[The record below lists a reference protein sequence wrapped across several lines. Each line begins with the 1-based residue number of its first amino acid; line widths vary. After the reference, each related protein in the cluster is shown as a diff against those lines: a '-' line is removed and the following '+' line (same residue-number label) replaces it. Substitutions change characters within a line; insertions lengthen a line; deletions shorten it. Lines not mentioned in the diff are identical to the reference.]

1 MISEHHFLKMNSE
14 RIMYQ
19 RIFSNGD
26 IIPLNLTKN
35 ISMADTILDIT
46 SLKGKQLT
54 VWGEYNFYKQ
64 S

>member
-1 MISEHHFLKMNSE
+1 MNSE

-35 ISMADTILDIT
+35 ISMADTILDLT